1 MGYFYYLCTMKKNL
15 PQPPKKT
22 QLTKSSRMI
31 LQGYDLTTAKY
42 KVNLYQKRMMLA
54 VASAAQ
60 SKIDGVRHIAGQQF
74 KIEEGEFPIISVP
87 IDLILQD
94 DDSSNIFAVRKAA
107 KDFIGRVIEYQAAD
121 GSWVVF
127 SPIITATIPRYGSV
141 VQLQV
146 HKLFWEAI
154 LDYRSGYRKLD
165 VKRAIALKSV
175 YTIRF
180 YELFSGKTEP
190 IIYPVAK
197 LKDMFSIKDK
207 YKQINDF
214 VRKVIEPA
222 KRELDAAA
230 PYSFDF
236 EPIKDGRKIIAFKF
250 TPLHYPQ
257 RENED
262 AEVRD
267 LQRKLSLS
275 WDIRDRHVR
284 DYLKNSIGFTE
295 VEIKNN
301 IEVFRRASELLPDLL
316 SELALL
322 KGKSR
327 DKNNPKGW
335 IIRALEGKVKDL
347 IEKLEKDGMSRE
359 ILAIADKLGK
369 K

>member
-1 MGYFYYLCTMKKNL
+1 
-15 PQPPKKT
+15 
-22 QLTKSSRMI
+22 MI

-42 KVNLYQKRMMLA
+42 KANLYQKRMMLA

-60 SKIDGVRHIAGQQF
+60 SKIDGVRHIAGQRF

-175 YTIRF
+175 YAIRF

-197 LKDMFSIKDK
+197 LKEMFAIKDK

-236 EPIKDGRKIIAFKF
+236 EPVKDGRKIIAFKF
-250 TPLHYPQ
+250 TPLH
-257 RENED
+257 
-262 AEVRD
+262 
-267 LQRKLSLS
+267 
-275 WDIRDRHVR
+275 H
-284 DYLKNSIGFTE
+284 
-295 VEIKNN
+295 
-301 IEVFRRASELLPDLL
+301 
-316 SELALL
+316 
-322 KGKSR
+322 
-327 DKNNPKGW
+327 
-335 IIRALEGKVKDL
+335 
-347 IEKLEKDGMSRE
+347 
-359 ILAIADKLGK
+359 
-369 K
+369 

>member
-1 MGYFYYLCTMKKNL
+1 MVVGWYSPHHNRHY
-15 PQPPKKT
+15 
-22 QLTKSSRMI
+22 SSVWIR
-31 LQGYDLTTAKY
+31 
-42 KVNLYQKRMMLA
+42 
-54 VASAAQ
+54 SAAT
-60 SKIDGVRHIAGQQF
+60 
-74 KIEEGEFPIISVP
+74 
-87 IDLILQD
+87 
-94 DDSSNIFAVRKAA
+94 
-107 KDFIGRVIEYQAAD
+107 
-121 GSWVVF
+121 GSQ
-127 SPIITATIPRYGSV
+127 T
-141 VQLQV
+141 L
-146 HKLFWEAI
+146 WEAI

-175 YTIRF
+175 YAIRF

-197 LKDMFSIKDK
+197 LKEMFAIKDK

-236 EPIKDGRKIIAFKF
+236 EPVKDGRKIIAFKF

-275 WDIRDRHVR
+275 LGYPRPPCPR
-284 DYLKNSIGFTE
+284 LSKNSIGFTE

-301 IEVFRRASELLPDLL
+301 IEVFRRASELLPDFTLRAC
-316 SELALL
+316 SSQGE
-322 KGKSR
+322 KQRQEQSQRMDYSR
-327 DKNNPKGW
+327 PRG
-335 IIRALEGKVKDL
+335 
-347 IEKLEKDGMSRE
+347 
-359 ILAIADKLGK
+359 
-369 K
+369 

>member
-1 MGYFYYLCTMKKNL
+1 MKKNS

-22 QLTKSSRMI
+22 QLTESSRMI

-42 KVNLYQKRMMLA
+42 KANLYQKRMMLA
-54 VASAAQ
+54 VTSAAQ
-60 SKIDGVRHIAGQQF
+60 SKIDGARHIAGQQF
-74 KIEEGEFPIISVP
+74 KIEDGEFPIISVP

-127 SPIITATIPRYGSV
+127 SPIITATIPRYGSE

-175 YTIRF
+175 YAIRF

-190 IIYPVAK
+190 IIYSVAK
-197 LKDMFSIKDK
+197 LKEMFAIKDK
-207 YKQINDF
+207 YKQVNDF

-236 EPIKDGRKIIAFKF
+236 EPVKEGRKIIAFKF

-284 DYLKNSIGFTE
+284 DYLKDSIGFTE
-295 VEIKNN
+295 VEIRNN

-347 IEKLEKDGMSRE
+347 LEKIEKDGMSRE

>member
-1 MGYFYYLCTMKKNL
+1 M
-15 PQPPKKT
+15 
-22 QLTKSSRMI
+22 
-31 LQGYDLTTAKY
+31 
-42 KVNLYQKRMMLA
+42 
-54 VASAAQ
+54 
-60 SKIDGVRHIAGQQF
+60 
-74 KIEEGEFPIISVP
+74 
-87 IDLILQD
+87 
-94 DDSSNIFAVRKAA
+94 
-107 KDFIGRVIEYQAAD
+107 
-121 GSWVVF
+121 
-127 SPIITATIPRYGSV
+127 
-141 VQLQV
+141 
-146 HKLFWEAI
+146 
-154 LDYRSGYRKLD
+154 
-165 VKRAIALKSV
+165 KRAIALKSV
-175 YTIRF
+175 YAIRF

-197 LKDMFSIKDK
+197 LKEMFAIKDK

-236 EPIKDGRKIIAFKF
+236 EPIKF

-347 IEKLEKDGMSRE
+347 LEKIEKDGMSRE

>member
-1 MGYFYYLCTMKKNL
+1 MKKNL

-22 QLTKSSRMI
+22 QLTESSRMI

-42 KVNLYQKRMMLA
+42 KANLYQKRMMLA

-60 SKIDGVRHIAGQQF
+60 SKIDGVRHIAGQRF

-175 YTIRF
+175 YAIRF

-197 LKDMFSIKDK
+197 LKEMFAIKDK

-236 EPIKDGRKIIAFKF
+236 EPVKDGRKSS
-250 TPLHYPQ
+250 HS
-257 RENED
+257 N
-262 AEVRD
+262 
-267 LQRKLSLS
+267 S
-275 WDIRDRHVR
+275 RH
-284 DYLKNSIGFTE
+284 
-295 VEIKNN
+295 
-301 IEVFRRASELLPDLL
+301 IEVSRRAS
-316 SELALL
+316 
-322 KGKSR
+322 G
-327 DKNNPKGW
+327 
-335 IIRALEGKVKDL
+335 IH
-347 IEKLEKDGMSRE
+347 
-359 ILAIADKLGK
+359 
-369 K
+369 

>member
-1 MGYFYYLCTMKKNL
+1 M
-15 PQPPKKT
+15 
-22 QLTKSSRMI
+22 
-31 LQGYDLTTAKY
+31 
-42 KVNLYQKRMMLA
+42 
-54 VASAAQ
+54 
-60 SKIDGVRHIAGQQF
+60 
-74 KIEEGEFPIISVP
+74 
-87 IDLILQD
+87 
-94 DDSSNIFAVRKAA
+94 
-107 KDFIGRVIEYQAAD
+107 
-121 GSWVVF
+121 
-127 SPIITATIPRYGSV
+127 
-141 VQLQV
+141 
-146 HKLFWEAI
+146 
-154 LDYRSGYRKLD
+154 
-165 VKRAIALKSV
+165 KRAIALKSP
-175 YTIRF
+175 YPTPF
-180 YELFSGKTEP
+180 YELSIKRKAP
-190 IIYPVAK
+190 PLSYPVAK
-197 LKDMFSIKDK
+197 LKEMFAIKDK

-236 EPIKDGRKIIAFKF
+236 EPVKDGRKIIAFKF

-267 LQRKLSLS
+267 LQRKLSLLGYPRPPCPRLS
-275 WDIRDRHVR
+275 
-284 DYLKNSIGFTE
+284 KNSIGFTE

-347 IEKLEKDGMSRE
+347 LEKIEKDGMSRE